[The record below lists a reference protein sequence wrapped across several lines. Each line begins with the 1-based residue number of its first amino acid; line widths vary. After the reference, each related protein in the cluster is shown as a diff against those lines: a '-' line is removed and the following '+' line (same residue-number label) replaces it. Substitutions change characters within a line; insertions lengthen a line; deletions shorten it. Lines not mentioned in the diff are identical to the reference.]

1 MSQQRTLMAWIEGY
15 TKAPSDTKVAVNSL
29 YIIFSKTTT
38 FTYEIRQPDP
48 LTQTLFI
55 INYITTNT
63 IFQYITLKM

>member
-15 TKAPSDTKVAVNSL
+15 TKALSDTKIAVNSL
-29 YIIFSKTTT
+29 YIISSKATT

-55 INYITTNT
+55 IKYITTNT